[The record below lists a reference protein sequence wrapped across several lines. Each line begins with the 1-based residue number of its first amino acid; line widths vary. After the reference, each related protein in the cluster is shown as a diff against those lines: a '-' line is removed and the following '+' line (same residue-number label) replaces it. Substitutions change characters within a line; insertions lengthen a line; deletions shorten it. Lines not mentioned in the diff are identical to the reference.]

1 MIGSPLG
8 DCADRLMELYGKA
21 RSIIPPGVS
30 ERDCEPE
37 LVWRGL
43 VELVDGEGR
52 AKEMWRCIEL
62 AVDIYRN
69 TPAFLQPLVLAAASQ
84 YVDRRDLETAL
95 KSFNCFDRTRAWLK
109 EKGIF

>member
-1 MIGSPLG
+1 MTAALG
-8 DCADRLMELYGKA
+8 DCADKLMELYGKV

-30 ERDCEPE
+30 ERDCVPE

-43 VELVDGEGR
+43 VELVGGEDKAR
-52 AKEMWRCIEL
+52 EMWSCIEL

-69 TPAFLQPLVLAAASQ
+69 TPAFLQPLVLAAVSQ
-84 YVDRRDLETAL
+84 YVDRRDLEIAL
-95 KSFNCFDRTRAWLK
+95 KSFNCFDKTRAWLK